1 VNPLVTLR
9 IAVRALGRN
18 KLRSFL
24 TTLGVVIGVGAV
36 IAMVAIGEGAK
47 ERVRQTYASLGTN
60 LLIIQSGSSSS
71 GGARGGFGSQ
81 PTLTWDDLTAI
92 QDANQVETVK
102 YAAPLLRTSSSIV
115 SEQQNWTTQV
125 YGTTADYFPLRGWK
139 MAQGSFFSAAD
150 DAGAAKVVVM
160 GQTVVEKLWGPGFDP
175 LNPPQTVRIKGSPYE
190 VVGVYAKLGQSPQGQ
205 DQDDSVFIPDQTYL
219 SKVSGG
225 LHQFISGQIY
235 VASTTSETTAKT
247 ERLIDALLR
256 DRHHIA
262 FSRDPDFS
270 IRNMAELAAAQQAG
284 SETLSIL
291 LTAIAAV
298 SLLVGGIG
306 IMNIMLVSVTER
318 TREIGVRMAIG
329 AKRKHILSQ
338 FLVEAMV
345 LSLLGGLIG
354 IGSGMLTAHE
364 LSVHKGWPII
374 FQPQIIV
381 IAVGFSAL
389 IGIGFGLYPARKAS
403 RLDPIEALRYE

>member
-1 VNPLVTLR
+1 MNPLVTLW

-47 ERVRQTYASLGTN
+47 ERVRQSFAGLGTN

-81 PTLTWDDLTAI
+81 PTLTWDDLGAI
-92 QDANQVETVK
+92 QTQVDSVK
-102 YAAPLLRTSSSIV
+102 YAAPVLRTTTSVV
-115 SEQQNWTTQV
+115 SDQQNWTTSV
-125 YGTTADYFPLRGWK
+125 YGTTSDYFALRGWQIAK
-139 MAQGSFFSAAD
+139 GSALAAAD
-150 DAGAAKVVVM
+150 DSGASKVVVL
-160 GQTVVEKLWGPGFDP
+160 GQTVVDKLWGPGFDP
-175 LNPPQTVRIKGSPYE
+175 VGQSIRIKGTPFD
-190 VVGVYAKLGQSPQGQ
+190 VVGVIAKLGQSPQGQ
-205 DQDDSVFIPDQTYL
+205 DQDDVAFIPVSTYQ
-219 SKVSGG
+219 SKISGG
-225 LHQFISGQIY
+225 LHNYISGQIY
-235 VASTTSETTAKT
+235 VASTSSAATTRT
-247 ERLIDALLR
+247 ERLIDGLLR
-256 DRHHIA
+256 DRHHISPA
-262 FSRDPDFS
+262 KPEGDFS
-270 IRNMAELAAAQQAG
+270 IRNMAEVAAAQEAG
-284 SETLSIL
+284 TSTLTAL
-291 LTAIAAV
+291 LAAIAAV

-329 AKRKHILSQ
+329 GKPRHILAQ

-354 IGSGMLTAHE
+354 VASGLGGALE
-364 LSVHKGWPII
+364 LSKKMDWPVS
-374 FQPQIIV
+374 FQPQVMI
-381 IAVGFSAL
+381 IAVAFSAL
-389 IGIGFGLYPARKAS
+389 IGVGFGLYPARKAS